1 MNAIREPSGDHDGS
15 VGVAPVWVSWRAS
28 PLRDSAIQI
37 SIDPPRSEA
46 NAIDR
51 PSGDHAASVSTAASF
66 VSRRGAAEPSTDI
79 SQRSPSAVNATRV
92 PSGEIAGCVM
102 PAARCGPATSNR

>member
-37 SIDPPRSEA
+37 VGGAKNGSL
-46 NAIDR
+46 
-51 PSGDHAASVSTAASF
+51 AS
-66 VSRRGAAEPSTDI
+66 
-79 SQRSPSAVNATRV
+79 
-92 PSGEIAGCVM
+92 
-102 PAARCGPATSNR
+102 